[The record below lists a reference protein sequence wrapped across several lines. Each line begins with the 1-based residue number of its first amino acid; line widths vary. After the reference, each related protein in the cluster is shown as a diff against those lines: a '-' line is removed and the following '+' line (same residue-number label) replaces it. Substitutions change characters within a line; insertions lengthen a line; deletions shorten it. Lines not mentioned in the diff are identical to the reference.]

1 MISITSTNPNYL
13 AKVVVLG
20 PILPIEGA
28 DRIKKTVVDFNTVV
42 VGADTKEG
50 DVCVYFPLE
59 CTIDKSLLG
68 GANLYRDKTL
78 NANPENKG
86 GFFEK
91 HGRVRAQKLRDVPS
105 QGFLLPVSIVE
116 GVLNCKLSDSI
127 GKEFDTVN
135 GSVVVSKYVPANTR
149 QQGEGKQPQKGKK
162 RESILVDGQ
171 VRLHIDT
178 SHLKRNIHKINP
190 SDSISISYKQHGSS
204 FWTSNLLRV
213 RQLNWRDRLARFFGV
228 KVQETEYGPIYGSR
242 KVIKNEFKVQN
253 SNHYYGTD
261 IWKAV
266 NDLLAPIIPE
276 TFTLYGEVVGYTK
289 EGGAIQKGYD
299 YGCAP
304 ESFEVYIY
312 RITSTNPSG
321 QVFELSTSQ
330 IKEFCDKNN
339 IKTPPIFYQGKAGDM
354 YPELSNLPLKE
365 FQEAFLNNLIR
376 DFNEKDCF
384 MCVTKVPEEGI
395 ILRKEGLYDYDVYK
409 LKSQRFLE
417 WETKELDNNEQ
428 NIEDQE

>member
-78 NANPENKG
+78 NADSESKG

-91 HGRVRAQKLRDVPS
+91 HGRVRAQKLRDIPS

-116 GVLNCKLSDSI
+116 SVLSCKLSDSI

-135 GSVVVSKYVPANTR
+135 GSVIVSKYVPAKSMEHNV
-149 QQGEGKQPQKGKK
+149 GKPAKQNKK

-171 VRLHIDT
+171 YRLHIDT
-178 SHLKRNIHKINP
+178 AQLKRNIHKVNP
-190 SDSISISYKQHGSS
+190 QDDISISFKLHGSS
-204 FWTSNLLRV
+204 IISSRLLRKKE
-213 RQLNWRDRLARFFGV
+213 LNWKGKLARFFGV
-228 KVQETEYGPIYGSR
+228 RVEETEYGPIYGSR

-253 SNHYYGTD
+253 SNHYYDTD

-266 NDLLAPIIPE
+266 NDYLAPIIPE

-289 EGGAIQKGYD
+289 TGQMIQKGYD

-321 QVFELSTSQ
+321 QVFELSTAQ

-354 YPELSNLPLKE
+354 YPELSNLPLGE

-417 WETKELDNNEQ
+417 WETKALDSGEGDNES
-428 NIEDQE
+428 